1 MPVYRPPPSPN
12 DWRRS
17 HLGRLMGDALQRF
30 DARVMSLMAHDA
42 HVPLALSN
50 LAAREQIGAAHVH
63 LTRHLQR
70 HGSRLTDLAAAA
82 GMSKQAMGDLVN
94 QCEAWNLVKRAPDP
108 HDKRAKLVLFTDD
121 GLAWLAAFERAIAVA
136 EQEFKQHVGDEV
148 ATVVSIG
155 LEAYGHGA

>member
-1 MPVYRPPPSPN
+1 M
-12 DWRRS
+12 
-17 HLGRLMGDALQRF
+17 
-30 DARVMSLMAHDA
+30 
-42 HVPLALSN
+42 
-50 LAAREQIGAAHVH
+50 
-63 LTRHLQR
+63 
-70 HGSRLTDLAAAA
+70 
-82 GMSKQAMGDLVN
+82 DLVN